1 MAMKNVEDIYPLS
14 PVQQGMLFHAVYDP
28 KGGMY
33 LEQKTCT
40 LQGDLD
46 VSAFERAWQAVVERH
61 PVLRTAF
68 VWQALDEPM
77 QVVRRSVK
85 LSWRREDWR
94 GLSPEEQQAQSSA
107 FLQADRTQG
116 MDLSKAPLMRLA
128 LFRLAD
134 DAYQFTWT
142 HHHIL
147 LDGWSLPILFKEV
160 FAFYEAFRKGADLRL
175 EKGRPYRDY
184 IAWLQRQ
191 DLSQAEAFWRNELKG
206 FTTPTPL
213 WVSRNTS
220 AGQKESYGEQS
231 LALSEQETASLQSL
245 AQRHQLTMNTLV
257 QGAWGLL
264 LSCYTGKKD
273 VVFGAT
279 VSGRPADL
287 AGVETMFGIFINT
300 LPVRVQITP
309 QLPLPSWLKELQAK
323 QVEMRQ
329 YEYSPLAQIQ
339 SWSETPRGRPLFECI
354 LVYENYPVNIASEE
368 EQSAS
373 IEIRNFR
380 AQERGNYPLILKAA
394 FARQRLS
401 LGALY
406 DTQVFDDAA
415 IARLL
420 NQLKAVLNGMVDQPE
435 TELGELAKIIKEAE
449 RRERVMEQRRRK
461 EINLEGFRKVVP
473 VTFSL
478 SQAELIKTDY
488 LQPGQTLPLVIEP
501 AAEDVDLADW
511 AKSNLEF
518 IEAELLKHGGI
529 LFRGFG
535 LNSTSAF
542 EKFASAIR
550 PDLFGEYG
558 DLPREEGSKKVY
570 QSTPYPENKTIL
582 FHNESSHM
590 HRWPTKQWFYC
601 MKPALVGGE
610 TPIVDCRK
618 VYQRL
623 DPRIVENFRRKKLR
637 YVRNFHKGLDVSW
650 QTFYGTDDR
659 SKVERYLQAHSTEF
673 EWTSKGGLR
682 TYQVSPGVVRHP
694 KTGEMCFFNQVQ
706 LHHVF
711 FLDPALRRSV
721 ESLFE
726 LEEYPRNVYY
736 GDGSPIEDSVM
747 EEIQRVYWDTAVSF
761 PWREG
766 DVLMND
772 NMLVAHARNPYQGE
786 RKIVVAMAE
795 MVAID
800 SVSESVRDSVR
811 DSVLD

>member
-1 MAMKNVEDIYPLS
+1 MKNVEDIYPLS

-40 LQGDLD
+40 LHGGLD
-46 VSAFERAWQAVVERH
+46 VSAFERAWQCVVERH
-61 PVLRTAF
+61 QVLRTAF
-68 VWQALDEPM
+68 VWRGMDEPM
-77 QVVRRSVK
+77 QVVRQKVK
-85 LSWRREDWR
+85 LSWTREDWR
-94 GLSPEEQQAQSSA
+94 GLSPEEQQAQSSV
-107 FLQADRTQG
+107 FLQTDRTRG

-160 FAFYEAFRKGADLRL
+160 FAFYEASRKGADLRL

-191 DLSQAEAFWRNELKG
+191 DISQAEAFWRNELKG

-220 AGQKESYGEQS
+220 SGPKEIYGEQH
-231 LALSEQETASLQSL
+231 LPLSEQETAALQSL
-245 AQRHQLTMNTLV
+245 AQRHQLTINTLV

-264 LSCYTGKKD
+264 LSYYSGEKD

-287 AGVETMFGIFINT
+287 PGVETIFGIFINT
-300 LPVRVQITP
+300 LPVRVRITP
-309 QLPLPSWLKELQAK
+309 QVPLPSWLKELQAK

-339 SWSETPRGRPLFECI
+339 GWSETPRGRPLFESI
-354 LVYENYPVNIASEE
+354 LVYENYPVNITSEE
-368 EQSAS
+368 RSAS
-373 IEIRNFR
+373 VEIRNFQ
-380 AQERGNYPLILKAA
+380 AQERGNYPLVLKAA
-394 FARQRLS
+394 LARHRLS
-401 LGALY
+401 LSTLHDA
-406 DTQVFDDAA
+406 QIFDDAA
-415 IARLL
+415 IARML
-420 NQLKAVLNGMVDQPE
+420 NHLKALLNGMVDRPE
-435 TELGELAKIIKEAE
+435 IKLGELAKIIKEAE
-449 RRERVMEQRRRK
+449 RRERIMEQRRRK
-461 EINLEGFRKVVP
+461 EFNLASFMRVSP
-473 VTFSL
+473 VAVSV
-478 SQAELIKTDY
+478 SQVELTKSGY
-488 LQPGQTLPLVIEP
+488 LESEQTLPLVIQP
-501 AAEDVDLADW
+501 AAEEVELADW
-511 AKSNLEF
+511 AKGNVEF

-558 DLPREEGSKKVY
+558 DLPRERDSNKVY
-570 QSTPYPENKTIL
+570 QSTPYPEDKTIL

-590 HRWPTKQWFYC
+590 HRWPAKQWFYC
-601 MKPALVGGE
+601 VKPARAGGE

-623 DPRIVENFRRKKLR
+623 DPRIVENFRRRNLR
-637 YVRNFHKGLDVSW
+637 YVRNFHEGLDVSW
-650 QTFYGTDDR
+650 QAFYRTDDR
-659 SKVERYLQAHSTEF
+659 SVVERYLRDHSTEF
-673 EWTSKGGLR
+673 EWTSNGGLR
-682 TYQVSPGVVRHP
+682 TYQISPGVVRHP

-706 LHHVF
+706 LHHPF
-711 FLDPALRRSV
+711 FLDPVLRRSV

-726 LEEYPRNVYY
+726 PEEYPRNVYY

-747 EEIQRVYWDTAVSF
+747 EEIICVYWDVAVSF
-761 PWREG
+761 PWQEG

-795 MVAID
+795 MVMI
-800 SVSESVRDSVR
+800 DSVR
-811 DSVLD
+811 D

>member
-1 MAMKNVEDIYPLS
+1 MKNVEDIYPLS

-46 VSAFERAWQAVVERH
+46 VSAFERAWQRVVERH

-68 VWQALDEPM
+68 VWRGLEEPM
-77 QVVRRSVK
+77 QVVRQKVK
-85 LSWRREDWR
+85 LSWKREDWR
-94 GLSPEEQQAQSSA
+94 RLSPEEQQAQSSA
-107 FLQADRTQG
+107 FLQMDRTQG
-116 MDLSKAPLMRLA
+116 MELSKAPLMRLA

-134 DAYQFTWT
+134 DAYHFTWT

-160 FAFYEAFRKGADLRL
+160 FAFYEAFRRGADPRL

-191 DLSQAEAFWRNELKG
+191 DLSQAETFWRNELKG

-220 AGQKESYGEQS
+220 SGPKEIYGEQH
-231 LALSEQETASLQSL
+231 LALSEQETAALQSL

-257 QGAWGLL
+257 QGVWGLL
-264 LSCYTGKKD
+264 LSYYSGEKD

-287 AGVETMFGIFINT
+287 AGVETIFGIFINT
-300 LPVRVQITP
+300 LPVRVRITP
-309 QLPLPSWLKELQAK
+309 QVPLPSWLKELQAK

-339 SWSETPRGRPLFECI
+339 GWSETPRGRPLFESI
-354 LVYENYPVNIASEE
+354 LVYENYPVNITSEE
-368 EQSAS
+368 RSAS
-373 IEIRNFR
+373 IEIRNFH

-394 FARQRLS
+394 LARHRLS
-401 LGALY
+401 LGTLHDA
-406 DTQVFDDAA
+406 QIFDDAA
-415 IARLL
+415 IARML
-420 NQLKAVLNGMVDQPE
+420 NHLKALLNGMVDRPE
-435 TELGELAKIIKEAE
+435 TKLGELAQIIKEAE
-449 RRERVMEQRRRK
+449 RRERDMEQRRRK
-461 EINLEGFRKVVP
+461 EINLASFMRVSP
-473 VTFSL
+473 VAVSV
-478 SQAELIKTDY
+478 SQVELTKTGY
-488 LQPGQTLPLVIEP
+488 LQSEQTLPLVIQP

-511 AKSNLEF
+511 AKGNLEF

-542 EKFASAIR
+542 ERFASAIR

-558 DLPREEGSKKVY
+558 DLPREGVSDKVY
-570 QSTPYPENKTIL
+570 QSTPYPEDKTIL

-601 MKPALVGGE
+601 VKPAQVGGE

-623 DPRIVENFRRKKLR
+623 DPRIVENFRRRKLR
-637 YVRNFHKGLDVSW
+637 YVRNFHEGLDVSW
-650 QTFYGTDDR
+650 QAFYRTDDR
-659 SKVERYLQAHSTEF
+659 SMVERYLRAHSTEF
-673 EWTSKGGLR
+673 EWTSNGGLR

-726 LEEYPRNVYY
+726 PEEYPRNVYY

-747 EEIQRVYWDTAVSF
+747 EEILRVYWDTAVSF

-795 MVAID
+795 MVTI
-800 SVSESVRDSVR
+800 DSVR
-811 DSVLD
+811 D

>member
-1 MAMKNVEDIYPLS
+1 MKNVEDIYPLS

-40 LQGDLD
+40 LHGDLD
-46 VSAFERAWQAVVERH
+46 VSAFERAWQCVVERH

-68 VWQALDEPM
+68 VWLGLDEPM
-77 QVVRRSVK
+77 QVVRQKVK
-85 LSWRREDWR
+85 LSWKREDWR

-107 FLQADRTQG
+107 FLQTDRAQG
-116 MDLSKAPLMRLA
+116 MELSKAPLMRLA

-160 FAFYEAFRKGADLRL
+160 FAFYEAFRKGADLHL
-175 EKGRPYRDY
+175 EKSRPYRDY

-206 FTTPTPL
+206 FTTPIPL
-213 WVSRNTS
+213 WISRNTS
-220 AGQKESYGEQS
+220 SGPKESYGEQH
-231 LALSEQETASLQSL
+231 LALSEQETAALQSL

-264 LSCYTGKKD
+264 LSYYSGEKD

-287 AGVETMFGIFINT
+287 AGVETIFGIFINT

-309 QLPLPSWLKELQAK
+309 QVPLPSWLKELQAK

-339 SWSETPRGRPLFECI
+339 GWSDAPRGRPLFESI
-354 LVYENYPVNIASEE
+354 LVYENYPVNITSEE
-368 EQSAS
+368 RSAG
-373 IEIRNFR
+373 IEIRNLH
-380 AQERGNYPLILKAA
+380 AQERGNYPLVLKAA
-394 FARQRLS
+394 LARHRLS
-401 LGALY
+401 LGTLHDA
-406 DTQVFDDAA
+406 QVFDDVA
-415 IARLL
+415 IAHML
-420 NQLKAVLNGMVDQPE
+420 NHLKALLNGMVDRPE
-435 TELGELAKIIKEAE
+435 TKLGELAKIIQEAE

-461 EINLEGFRKVVP
+461 EINLASFMRVSP
-473 VTFSL
+473 VAVSV
-478 SQAELIKTDY
+478 SQVELTKTGY
-488 LQPGQTLPLVIEP
+488 LQSGQTLPLVIQP

-511 AKSNLEF
+511 AKGNLEF

-558 DLPREEGSKKVY
+558 DLPREGDSDKVY
-570 QSTPYPENKTIL
+570 QSTPYPEDKTIL

-590 HRWPTKQWFYC
+590 HRWPMKQWFYC
-601 MKPALVGGE
+601 VKPPRVGGE

-623 DPRIVENFRRKKLR
+623 DPRIVDNFRRRKLR
-637 YVRNFHKGLDVSW
+637 YVRNFHEGLDVSW
-650 QTFYGTDDR
+650 QAFYRTDDR
-659 SKVERYLQAHSTEF
+659 SMVERYLRAHSTEF
-673 EWTSKGGLR
+673 EWTSNSGLR
-682 TYQVSPGVVRHP
+682 TYQISPGVVRHP

-711 FLDPALRRSV
+711 FLDPVLRRSV

-726 LEEYPRNVYY
+726 PEEYPRNVYY

-747 EEIQRVYWDTAVSF
+747 EEILRVYWDTAVSF

-795 MVAID
+795 MVTID
-800 SVSESVRDSVR
+800 SIRD
-811 DSVLD
+811 